1 VKAVIS
7 RAILVRFDDKTYRLL
22 KKVVEAR
29 GEKMSIFIRR
39 AVLRE
44 LARLS
49 FLPEDEKKALA
60 ID

>member
-1 VKAVIS
+1 MINK
-7 RAILVRFDDKTYRLL
+7 AILVRLDEETYQLL

-29 GEKMSIFIRR
+29 GEKMSTFIRR